1 MIYNILDLIVNIESS
16 ESYKHFI
23 KDQLLNLLYG
33 DNNAITFNMNYFK
46 SFINNNIIYVNLN
59 HKLEITGLIVANY
72 YKSLKNKTIITIH
85 NHISINNN
93 EIIKKSLLDVLV
105 NYIKDKFDSFEIYI
119 KTNEKNK
126 DYYKNNNFEDLQQ
139 SLLKLNNV

>member
-33 DNNAITFNMNYFK
+33 DNNSINFNMNYFK

-59 HKLEITGLIVANY
+59 DKLEITGIIIANY

-85 NHISINNN
+85 NHISINND
-93 EIIKKSLLDVLV
+93 EIIKKSLLDVLIT
-105 NYIKDKFDSFEIYI
+105 YIKNKFDSFEIYI